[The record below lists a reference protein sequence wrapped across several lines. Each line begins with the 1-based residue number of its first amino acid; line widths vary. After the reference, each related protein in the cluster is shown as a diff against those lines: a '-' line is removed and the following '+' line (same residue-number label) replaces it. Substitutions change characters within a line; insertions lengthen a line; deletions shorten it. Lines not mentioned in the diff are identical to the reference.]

1 MLSPIKLKGL
11 AAFGAA
17 GATYG
22 NFTMLSLMLGPTA
35 PALGIVALSLYGA
48 RAFAERG
55 SIA

>member
-1 MLSPIKLKGL
+1 MLSPTKLKGL

-35 PALGIVALSLYGA
+35 PALGIVTLSLYGA